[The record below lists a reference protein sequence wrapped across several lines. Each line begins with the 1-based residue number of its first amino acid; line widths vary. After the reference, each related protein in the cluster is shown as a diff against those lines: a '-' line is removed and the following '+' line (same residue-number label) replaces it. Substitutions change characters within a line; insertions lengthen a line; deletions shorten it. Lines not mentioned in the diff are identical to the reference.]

1 MRTIAM
7 PTYKEEQMAITTKP
21 KIYAR
26 KGRGDRKP
34 TRLGLLAQMYM
45 DIERLRVAQQVRQT
59 HLKLD
64 GSTFHDDPVFDE
76 AFGHLVK
83 AQEAIDSYMTP
94 LVTGHPCWTELSLH
108 IKGIGPH
115 LLALI
120 MGLIRDI
127 TPFTT
132 VSKLWWLCGL
142 AVVDGQSLRKVKG
155 QVLNYDQ
162 RLKSILLGR
171 FGGQLL
177 RNADPFAGALYKDY
191 YKQEVL
197 KAERDGLT
205 PEWRPIPA
213 KKAAKGHAFLEY
225 IKRNGKFGYY
235 SYPRVH
241 KRAIRKIVKLF
252 IACLWETWR
261 KGEGLPTSDPYPMT
275 ILGHTGLIT
284 AQTWI
289 KYNESRKNQET
300 REKKASH
307 FR

>member
-1 MRTIAM
+1 MTTI
-7 PTYKEEQMAITTKP
+7 KP
-21 KIYAR
+21 KQYAQ

-64 GSTFHDDPVFDE
+64 GSTFHDDPVFDA
-76 AFGHLVK
+76 AFGHLLE
-83 AQEAIDSYMTP
+83 AQHTIDTYITP
-94 LVTGHPCWTELSLH
+94 LVTHHPCWTDLSLH
-108 IKGIGPH
+108 VKGIGPH
-115 LLALI
+115 LLGLI

-127 TPFTT
+127 TPFTN

-177 RNADPFAGALYKDY
+177 RNADPFAGALYADY

-213 KKAAKGHAFLEY
+213 KKREKGHAFLDY
-225 IKRNGKFGYY
+225 IQRKGKWGYY

-241 KRAIRKIVKLF
+241 RRAIRKIVKLF

-261 KGEGLPTSDPYPMT
+261 NADGLPVSDPYPMT
-275 ILGHTGLIT
+275 ILGHTGFIT
-284 AQTWI
+284 TQTWI
-289 KYNESRKNQET
+289 EYNKSHA
-300 REKKASH
+300 KKASQNKKASQGREETH
-307 FR
+307 VKQASHV